1 MSDFDWSGNEAPP
14 QPQHG
19 AESSTPDRRGQPEQ
33 ESVRRRIRLD
43 GIVQGVGF
51 RPFVYRLA
59 QEFGVTG
66 FVRNES
72 GGVLIEAEGA
82 PDLLDAFEQRVLTA
96 HPPHARVVHHV
107 TSPLAPLGSLD
118 FTIQF
123 STAGA
128 AESTFISPDLAVCP
142 ECLREMRNPGDR
154 RFRHPFLNC
163 TRCGPRYSIVSS
175 LPYDRSRTS
184 MALFPMCAACRREYE
199 DLTDRR
205 FHAQPTACPQ
215 CGPHLWL
222 ADADGR
228 ELAGTAPAEQAGGA
242 ERADSP
248 ALRAAAKPED
258 PLSAAVSTPA
268 NTADPVAAARTR
280 LLQGQIIAVRGI
292 GGFHLCVDPRNAEA
306 VERLRQRKGRSRK
319 PFALMARD
327 LETIRRWCHVEPAEA
342 DLLTSSARPI
352 VLLRAKTTA
361 EAAPDLLLPWAIAP
375 GQKYHGFMLPY
386 APLHHLLLDDSLPV
400 LVMTSGNLSEE
411 PIVTGNQE
419 ARECLKNIADVFLCH
434 DREILQRCDDSI
446 ARLVEDRPLLLR
458 RSRGYVPEPLP
469 LENELPWPILATG
482 SELKNAVALARGRE
496 VFLSQHIGD
505 LDNPEA
511 LAFFRQS
518 IGHLQRLLR
527 IEPRLIVH
535 DQHPDW
541 HSTRWALAQ
550 SGIKTLAVQHHHAH
564 MAAVMA
570 EHRLA
575 GPCIGIILDGT
586 GYGSDGTVWGG
597 EVLFGSAA
605 GFSREAWLKPVRMPG
620 GDAAAREPWRM
631 AVSHLHAVFGPSCLD
646 LDLEAMHHR
655 PRAEMELLL
664 EMIDKG
670 VNAPWTSSCGRLFD
684 AVAAII
690 GLVFVH
696 TFEAEAAMAV
706 EMAATGDESWPL
718 NPEDY
723 LPPSFQPQGA
733 LELGGLVR
741 CLAEGV
747 QMGCSAG
754 RIARRF
760 HFGLVEILVQ
770 AALDLRRR
778 HGAGSVVLG
787 GGVFQNALLQQ
798 QMVQRLTQEEF
809 AVYCGSRIPVNDG
822 GLAFGQVAVAAAQA
836 DISMGEGE

>member
-1 MSDFDWSGNEAPP
+1 MSDFDRSENAAPP
-14 QPQHG
+14 GLPDG
-19 AESSTPDRRGQPEQ
+19 GDSSTPHHRGHPGPET
-33 ESVRRRIRLD
+33 VRRRIRLD

-59 QEFGVTG
+59 QEYGLTG

-82 PDLLDAFEQRVLTA
+82 PDVLAAFEQSVLTTY
-96 HPPHARVVHHV
+96 PPHARVVHHV
-107 TSPLAPLGSLD
+107 TSPLAPLGSRE
-118 FTIQF
+118 FSIQF

-128 AESTFISPDLAVCP
+128 AEATFISPDLAVCP
-142 ECLREMRNPGDR
+142 ECLREMTNPGDR
-154 RFRHPFLNC
+154 RYRHPFLNC

-184 MALFPMCAACRREYE
+184 MALFTMCTACRREYE
-199 DLTDRR
+199 DPADRR

-222 ADADGR
+222 ADADGT
-228 ELAGTAPAEQAGGA
+228 ELAG
-242 ERADSP
+242 
-248 ALRAAAKPED
+248 
-258 PLSAAVSTPA
+258 PLQ
-268 NTADPVAAARTR
+268 DPVAAARAR
-280 LLQGQIIAVRGI
+280 LLQGQIIAIRGI

-327 LETIRRWCHVEPAEA
+327 LETIRRWCHIEPAEA

-352 VLLRAKTTA
+352 VLLRAKTMD
-361 EAAPDLLLPWAIAP
+361 EAAPDPLLPWAIAP

-386 APLHHLLLDDSLPV
+386 APLHHLLFDESLPV

-419 ARECLKNIADVFLCH
+419 ARESLNNIADAFLCH

-446 ARLVEDRPLLLR
+446 TRMVDNRMLLLR

-469 LENELPWPILATG
+469 LQSELPWPILATG

-511 LAFFRQS
+511 LAFFRQA

-535 DQHPDW
+535 DLHPDW
-541 HSTRWALAQ
+541 HATRWALAQ

-570 EHRLA
+570 EHRLE

-597 EVLFGSAA
+597 EVLLGSAA

-631 AVSHLHAVFGPSCLD
+631 AVSHLHAVFGHSSLD
-646 LDLEAMHHR
+646 LDLEVMHYR

-664 EMIDKG
+664 QMIDKG
-670 VNAPWTSSCGRLFD
+670 VNSPWTSSCGRLFD
-684 AVAAII
+684 AVAAIT
-690 GLVFVH
+690 GLVFEH

-723 LPPSFQPQGA
+723 LPPSFQPRGA

-741 CLAEGV
+741 CLTEGV

-760 HFGLVEILVQ
+760 HFGLAEILVQ

-778 HGAGSVVLG
+778 HGAGCIVLG

-798 QMVQRLTQEEF
+798 RMVQRLTQEEF
-809 AVYCGSRIPVNDG
+809 AVYCGSRVPVNDG

-836 DISMGEGE
+836 EILM